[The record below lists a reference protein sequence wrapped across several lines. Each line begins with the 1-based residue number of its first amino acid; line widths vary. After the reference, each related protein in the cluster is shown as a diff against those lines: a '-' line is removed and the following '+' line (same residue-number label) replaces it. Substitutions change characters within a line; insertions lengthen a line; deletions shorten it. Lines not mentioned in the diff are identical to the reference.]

1 MKEKLAEEEKEKLIK
16 TMKMMKA
23 KDKPLI
29 AHEGLDSAKLQQI
42 QERWTEIEALL
53 KWLII
58 YSK

>member
-53 KWLII
+53 K
-58 YSK
+58 